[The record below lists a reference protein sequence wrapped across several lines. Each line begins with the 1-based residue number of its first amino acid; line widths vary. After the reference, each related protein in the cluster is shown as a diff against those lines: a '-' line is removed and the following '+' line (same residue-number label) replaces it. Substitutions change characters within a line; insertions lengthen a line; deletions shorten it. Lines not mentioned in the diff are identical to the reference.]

1 MGAPL
6 VLLEIFIVK
15 IVNINVVGIKTVNI
29 NTINPNDGRMM
40 EMTGQLRYLVV
51 TLLLTGVGCVVWAQ
65 PVPFHDISDSQY
77 PEAIRYLQRRE
88 LISGYPDGTFRPA
101 GEVSRAELTALL
113 MAERLDST
121 PAAAACFV
129 DVINQWYAGYVCAAK
144 EAGLIQGYQDAHFRP
159 DEAVSYVEALKLVIQ
174 AFGFPVDEMGTL
186 EQGDWYTP
194 YQDFAHYYAILDVST
209 YAPADPLSRDAMAQ
223 LVYRAVVMRDN
234 AALIASIVPPP
245 SAQPVTESATDPV
258 TESAT
263 EPELAAVAAPA
274 PAPSVERNWSAG
286 CGRPPPDPLARLS
299 LAGRERQLI
308 TVIPENYHANR
319 PHRLVF
325 AFHGRTNAN
334 HQVRRYYEIE
344 GVWEDAIIIYPQGLP
359 RGNGYSWSD
368 AGDRASNLRDYAFF
382 DAMLE
387 HFSAN
392 YCLNLDQVY
401 ALGHSLGGWFSSSLG
416 CARGDQLRAV
426 ASLGGSISV
435 SECRGNV
442 AAMVIHNP
450 NDRLVP
456 FAQGEATRD
465 VFLTQNNL
473 NLQAQTSTPQF
484 LACQQYGGG
493 SHPSSH
499 PVKWCP
505 HRNDHSYSGRYYPH
519 NWPDGAG
526 QAMLEFFGSL
536 P

>member
-1 MGAPL
+1 MGKRRHL
-6 VLLEIFIVK
+6 TRWW
-15 IVNINVVGIKTVNI
+15 VGLFAMMSIM
-29 NTINPNDGRMM
+29 TISFFAG
-40 EMTGQLRYLVV
+40 
-51 TLLLTGVGCVVWAQ
+51 AQ
-65 PVPFHDISDSQY
+65 PASFGDITDSQY
-77 PEAIRYLQRRE
+77 PEAIRYLQRRG
-88 LISGYPDGTFRPA
+88 LVSGYPDGTFRPT

-121 PAAAACFV
+121 PTATSCFL
-129 DVINQWYAGYVCAAK
+129 DVSAQWYEGYVCAAH
-144 EAGLIQGYQDAHFRP
+144 EAGLIQGYQDARFRP
-159 DEAVSYVEALKLVIQ
+159 DKAVSYAEALKLVIQ
-174 AFGFPVDEMGTL
+174 AFGFPVDEVGTL
-186 EQGDWYTP
+186 EHTRWYTP
-194 YQDFAHYYAILDVST
+194 YQDFAHYYAFLE
-209 YAPADPLSRDAMAQ
+209 ADSYHPEAPLSRDAMAQ

-234 AALIASIVPPP
+234 VALIASIVPPP
-245 SAQPVTESATDPV
+245 SAQPAP
-258 TESAT
+258 
-263 EPELAAVAAPA
+263 EPDTNLVAVAAPA
-274 PAPSVERNWSAG
+274 PAPSVERNWSPG
-286 CGRPPPDPLARLS
+286 CGRPAPDPLARLTV
-299 LAGRERQLI
+299 AGRERQLI
-308 TVIPENYHANR
+308 TVIPDSYHANR

-344 GVWEDAIIIYPQGLP
+344 GVWDDAIIVYPQGLP
-359 RGNGYSWSD
+359 RGNGYSWAD
-368 AGDRASNLRDYAFF
+368 AGDSASNLRDYAFF

-387 HFSAN
+387 HFSTH
-392 YCLNLDQVY
+392 YCLNLEQVY

-450 NDRLVP
+450 SDRLVP

-473 NLQAQTSTPQF
+473 NLQAQASAPQF
-484 LACQQYGGG
+484 LACQQYGDGDY
-493 SHPSSH
+493 

-519 NWPDGAG
+519 NWPNGAG
-526 QAMLEFFGSL
+526 RAMLEFFASL